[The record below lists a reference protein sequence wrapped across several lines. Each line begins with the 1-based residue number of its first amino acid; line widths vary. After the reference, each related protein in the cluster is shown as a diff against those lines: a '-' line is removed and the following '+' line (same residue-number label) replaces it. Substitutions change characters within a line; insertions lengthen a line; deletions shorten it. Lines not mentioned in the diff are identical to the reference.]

1 MQKDEKRRN
10 GLEKRV
16 YKLYED
22 KELSWFPILA
32 TQLIQEKQ
40 EANQLVQKL
49 DSLEEKIDQLAKFV
63 HSKFN

>member
-1 MQKDEKRRN
+1 MQKDEKRRT

-16 YKLYED
+16 FKLYEE
-22 KELSWFPILA
+22 KELSWFPIHA

-40 EANQLVQKL
+40 EANQVLQKL

-63 HSKFN
+63 QSKFN